1 MDDIGSTTYLLIL
14 ILLLLSAFFS
24 ASETAFSAANM
35 IRLRT
40 MAEDGNKRAAQAVK
54 VAAQYDKLIA
64 TILIGNNLVNIAI
77 SSLVTV
83 IASAY
88 FKNYAVAIATGISTL
103 VVLTFGEI
111 IPKSFAKMNAE
122 SISMAFAGVLRILMV
137 IFTPFSFLFLR
148 LMQPFKKKED
158 GEEQPTITE
167 QELMYMLDTIEEE
180 GVLEEQEKELVQS
193 ALEFNDTTVED
204 ILTPRVNMVAINEDA
219 TPQEVLQ
226 VITEEGFSRIPVYS
240 ETVDHIIG
248 VVHSRDILQAALLNK
263 NFELKKLMTEP
274 MYVHRSMKIARLLSE
289 FQRKKIHIAIVMDDY
304 GGTLGIVTM
313 EDVLEELVGEIY
325 DERDEVVTEFTEVNP
340 DTFEISGDMPVDD
353 FLDEID
359 YHPSDIEEDDYDTMN
374 GLALSLL
381 DHIPTVGETFQLGRL
396 TFTVLEMEEQKIEKM
411 RVCLAPDPEKEAEKA
426 KAGEKEKDA

>member
-1 MDDIGSTTYLLIL
+1 MDDIVSTTYLLIL

-83 IASAY
+83 IATAY

-122 SISMAFAGVLRILMV
+122 SISMAFAGVLRILMI

-180 GVLEEQEKELVQS
+180 GVLEEQEK
-193 ALEFNDTTVED
+193 
-204 ILTPRVNMVAINEDA
+204 
-219 TPQEVLQ
+219 EVLQ